1 MFARHLSLTL
11 PRLSRPLLRPTL
23 RLHNTASDHMTPD
36 NRIVIV
42 FHKDTTEPIK
52 VDAYVGESIASIVQ
66 ADRFDWWGDW
76 QLFKMES
83 VRETDD
89 ASNDRLTRAGKG
101 HTAECTACTA
111 CRPHVSS
118 FDRLCVVSSSVSS
131 FASIARRN
139 IRTKSSIPP
148 PRYVKCY

>member
-66 ADRFDWWGDW
+66 ADRFD
-76 QLFKMES
+76 
-83 VRETDD
+83 
-89 ASNDRLTRAGKG
+89 
-101 HTAECTACTA
+101 
-111 CRPHVSS
+111 
-118 FDRLCVVSSSVSS
+118 
-131 FASIARRN
+131 
-139 IRTKSSIPP
+139 
-148 PRYVKCY
+148 